1 MEVTRVRGQ
10 WQVENQIY
18 MGQWFSNVELP
29 PGREGRHTWPGGTS
43 ITYDI
48 YIYMYVYMTR
58 VLGNIK
64 LPPPLNF
71 TFNRE
76 DQQGF

>member
-1 MEVTRVRGQ
+1 MKPVSHGHSQMEVTRVRGQ

-48 YIYMYVYMTR
+48 YIYVCVYDK
-58 VLGNIK
+58 GI
-64 LPPPLNF
+64 
-71 TFNRE
+71 RE
-76 DQQGF
+76 Y